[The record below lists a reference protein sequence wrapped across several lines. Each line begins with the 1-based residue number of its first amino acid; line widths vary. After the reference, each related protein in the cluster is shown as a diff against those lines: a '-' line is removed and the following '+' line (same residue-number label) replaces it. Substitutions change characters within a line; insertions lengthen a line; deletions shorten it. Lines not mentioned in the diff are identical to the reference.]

1 MTLPGKGGNRLVL
14 LTVLAFGVMGVSS
27 GAIFARYADAHALV
41 KSAYRVGIASLF
53 LVPVALLFYR
63 HEYRN
68 LTRRDVATTIL
79 SGFFLAVHFGTWISS
94 LDYTTV
100 ASSVILV
107 NTIPIWV
114 VLINMLLGRGA
125 PGGAMWLSVAMSV
138 VGAGIIG
145 YGDMAFSGEAL
156 YGDALAVAGAISA
169 AAYILCG
176 KEVRKKISV
185 TPYIALCY
193 GSAAV
198 FMWLV
203 VLALRLDIT
212 GFTPQ
217 TWGAFLGMAVVSQ
230 IVGHSSYNWALGHFS
245 AGFVAIMLLGEPI
258 GSAILALVLFKE
270 LPAPTALLGIALL
283 MGAIVTAA
291 RNDKG

>member
-1 MTLPGKGGNRLVL
+1 MPQPDGGKNRLVPL
-14 LTVLAFGVMGVSS
+14 IVLIVGVMGVSS
-27 GAIFARYADAHALV
+27 GAIFARYAEAHALV
-41 KSAYRVGIASLF
+41 KSAYRLGIASLF
-53 LVPVALLFYR
+53 LVPTALLLYR
-63 HEYRN
+63 HEYRK
-68 LTRRDVATTIL
+68 LARRDVATAIL

-100 ASSVILV
+100 ASSVMLV

-125 PGGAMWLSVAMSV
+125 PSRTMWLCVAMSV

-145 YGDMAFSGEAL
+145 YGDMSFSGEAL
-156 YGDALAVAGAISA
+156 FGDALAVAGAMSA

-230 IVGHSSYNWALGHFS
+230 ILGHSSYNWALGHFS

-270 LPAPTALLGIALL
+270 VPAPTALVGIALL
-283 MGAIVTAA
+283 MCSIVV
-291 RNDKG
+291 